1 MSSGGP
7 LMFMNMRAAVI
18 CKIAVIMRAKAVKT
32 SDPV

>member
-1 MSSGGP
+1 LPITPS
-7 LMFMNMRAAVI
+7 LI